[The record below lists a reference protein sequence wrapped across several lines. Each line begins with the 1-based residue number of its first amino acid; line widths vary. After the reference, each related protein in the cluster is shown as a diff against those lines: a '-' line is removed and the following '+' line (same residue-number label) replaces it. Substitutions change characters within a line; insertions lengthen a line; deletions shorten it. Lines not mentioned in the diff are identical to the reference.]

1 MTRRHKLE
9 RKESECSEVK
19 AMQGLNLKRS
29 PEKLLILGESR
40 SFHCGRRRNMKR
52 ENGERGLSP
61 RGLRQHRAAQRHA
74 SNQASD
80 EQGLLGKRARQV
92 PEYGRQ
98 CEKRQTQK
106 AASRAMGTG
115 EPQRIALKRGNA
127 RRAKVPTEGR
137 PLKRKHC
144 RYARSG

>member
-1 MTRRHKLE
+1 MTRRRKLK

-19 AMQGLNLKRS
+19 AVHGLNLKRS
-29 PEKLLILGESR
+29 PENLLILGESR
-40 SFHCGRRRNMKR
+40 SCHDGRRRNKKR
-52 ENGERGLSP
+52 GNGERGLSP

-80 EQGLLGKRARQV
+80 EQGLLGKRAKQV

-106 AASRAMGTG
+106 ATSRAMGTG
-115 EPQRIALKRGNA
+115 EPQRLAMKRGNA
-127 RRAKVPTEGR
+127 R
-137 PLKRKHC
+137 
-144 RYARSG
+144 